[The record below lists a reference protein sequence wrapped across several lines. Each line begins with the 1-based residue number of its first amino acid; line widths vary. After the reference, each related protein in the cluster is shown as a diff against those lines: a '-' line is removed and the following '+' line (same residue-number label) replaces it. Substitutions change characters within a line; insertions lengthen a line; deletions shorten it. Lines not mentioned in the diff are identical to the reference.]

1 MNIEQQ
7 VSLLPDLPH
16 LATDL
21 LPAPRRDTLGADA
34 VAHAPRI
41 LLLYGSLRPQSY
53 SRKLALEA
61 QRILQH
67 LGADTR
73 VFDPHDLPMLDSV
86 GRDHPKVRQLR
97 EWSQWS
103 EGQVWVS
110 PERHGNVTGVFKNQI
125 DWLPLEDGSVRPT
138 QGRTLAVMQVSGGS
152 QSFNVV
158 NALRAQVQAPAEAAE
173 AQLQFLRGK
182 PAQVADGGDAQVGQL
197 LLHHLAH
204 AGDLRHRQRREERLD
219 LRRPHHEHAVGLVPV
234 RGDLGQELVRRHAG

>member
-21 LPAPRRDTLGADA
+21 LPAPRRDALGADA

-103 EGQVWVS
+103 EGQVWISEEHTSELQSLMRISYAVFCLKKKN
-110 PERHGNVTGVFKNQI
+110 RHI
-125 DWLPLEDGSVRPT
+125 E
-138 QGRTLAVMQVSGGS
+138 
-152 QSFNVV
+152 
-158 NALRAQVQAPAEAAE
+158 
-173 AQLQFLRGK
+173 
-182 PAQVADGGDAQVGQL
+182 
-197 LLHHLAH
+197 
-204 AGDLRHRQRREERLD
+204 
-219 LRRPHHEHAVGLVPV
+219 
-234 RGDLGQELVRRHAG
+234 

>member
-53 SRKLALEA
+53 SRKLSLEA

-67 LGADTR
+67 PGAETR
-73 VFDPHDLPMLDSV
+73 MFDPRDLPMLDSV
-86 GRDHPKVRQLR
+86 DKAHPKVRQLR

-103 EGQVWVS
+103 EDQVWVS
-110 PERHGNVTGVFKNQI
+110 PERHGNVTGLFKNQLA
-125 DWLPLEDGSVRPT
+125 WLPPQDGSDRPT
-138 QGRTLAVMQVSGGS
+138 PGRPPAVRQGCGG
-152 QSFNVV
+152 
-158 NALRAQVQAPAEAAE
+158 E
-173 AQLQFLRGK
+173 RG
-182 PAQVADGGDAQVGQL
+182 
-197 LLHHLAH
+197 
-204 AGDLRHRQRREERLD
+204 
-219 LRRPHHEHAVGLVPV
+219 RP
-234 RGDLGQELVRRHAG
+234 